1 MLLLGTLVLIFNSS
15 DALAWIQNQVQQSCP
30 ATASAGSS
38 KRSIAGCAIPD
49 AMAAMNALDGP
60 LSNLLTIGKLP
71 PLAAGDLYNAF
82 QAIFATGR
90 AIAAL
95 AMVSVSSLPWVHMSS
110 KG

>member
-1 MLLLGTLVLIFNSS
+1 M
-15 DALAWIQNQVQQSCP
+15 QNQAQQTCP
-30 ATASAGSS
+30 VTGSS
-38 KRSIAGCAIPD
+38 GSNKRSVGGCAIPD

-71 PLAAGDLYNAF
+71 PLANGDLYNAV

-95 AMVSVSSLPWVHMSS
+95 ATVSVRS
-110 KG
+110 KPLLHTSVVFTTDL

>member
-1 MLLLGTLVLIFNSS
+1 M
-15 DALAWIQNQVQQSCP
+15 QNQAQQSCP

-38 KRSIAGCAIPD
+38 KRSIGGCAVPD

-71 PLAAGDLYNAF
+71 PLAAGSDLYNAV

-95 AMVSVSSLPWVHMSS
+95 AMVSVRPLPSLRMSLQ
-110 KG
+110 G

>member
-1 MLLLGTLVLIFNSS
+1 M
-15 DALAWIQNQVQQSCP
+15 QNQAQQSCP

-38 KRSIAGCAIPD
+38 KRSIGGCAVPD

-71 PLAAGDLYNAF
+71 PLAAGGDLYNAV

-95 AMVSVSSLPWVHMSS
+95 AMVSVRPLPSLRMSLQ
-110 KG
+110 G

>member
-1 MLLLGTLVLIFNSS
+1 M
-15 DALAWIQNQVQQSCP
+15 QNQAQQSCP

-38 KRSIAGCAIPD
+38 KRSIEGCVVPD

-71 PLAAGDLYNAF
+71 PLAAGGVLYNAV

-95 AMVSVSSLPWVHMSS
+95 ALVPVISQPLRMLSRD
-110 KG
+110 

>member
-1 MLLLGTLVLIFNSS
+1 M
-15 DALAWIQNQVQQSCP
+15 QNQAQQTCP
-30 ATASAGSS
+30 VTGSS
-38 KRSIAGCAIPD
+38 GSNKRSVGGCAIPD

-71 PLAAGDLYNAF
+71 PLANGDLLNAV

-95 AMVSVSSLPWVHMSS
+95 ATVSVSSMPSLHIPVVLTTDL
-110 KG
+110 